1 MAPTMLEELCK
12 RIQHCCATL
21 RRSRQQATT
30 SNNIQRGVQ
39 TDATLFKALRRFRRA
54 QGSNPAKREFFRPP
68 FCNCISCFFNCGDLF
83 CIHFLTPQLQC
94 YKIHILI
101 ISMYK
106 LLLKEFLRGPLGF
119 MPGSL
124 FDLVLHVYAS

>member
-1 MAPTMLEELCK
+1 MLDAKLLKTSVFNVNGDSIPGPLLIGTFEKRAPGLPTQL
-12 RIQHCCATL
+12 
-21 RRSRQQATT
+21 
-30 SNNIQRGVQ
+30 V
-39 TDATLFKALRRFRRA
+39 KALRLFHRA
-54 QGSNPAKREFFRPP
+54 QGSNPAKHEFFFRPP
-68 FCNCISCFFNCGDLF
+68 VCNCISCFFNCGDLF
-83 CIHFLTPQLQC
+83 CIHFFNPQLQH

-119 MPGSL
+119 MQGSL